1 MPVLEP
7 HYIHHVLHSYRSFEA
22 TRPGIGLI
30 PDRHNDLEETMS
42 IRVCLLVCLFASAL
56 FAAPPFPTT
65 IPLVGTLPDTVD
77 LTAWNLEGS
86 WKVNASPEG
95 VTARLDGQWLV
106 IEAGGPPKP
115 RLGLLELSS
124 ASGKRLV
131 IPVERRPIHAV
142 EFMYQAMDQLS
153 NEVSVA
159 GSFNGWNADAHP
171 MEDDGTGRYRCTVQL
186 PPGTY
191 PYKIVVDGEWL
202 PDPSNPEQVA
212 NGFGGFNSVLHL
224 SANRSEARF
233 LKHAYRDGNLVFAYY
248 SASSPPPDTIIV
260 LGDGEV
266 ISSSYNHPLLT
277 ISPEDHALIRILGTD
292 AAGDP
297 LPPCWTRLEE
307 GRPLGLGETDNGIH
321 DSFVYCLFPDR
332 FRSGDPG
339 NDGPLCDPRV
349 HEMVNYRGGDLAGV
363 HRTLAEGYFDSL
375 GVNTLWLGPLYPAP
389 GGASVSPIDYT
400 PEMRALSVAKLE
412 SLLSSQEDPYFG
424 LREHPIEPGTLPSAL
439 AYTGYHGYWPAG
451 DRAVEHRFGDTK
463 TMLAFMSSAHDR
475 GFRVILD
482 LVPHHVHRDHPW
494 ATAHPDWFQPL
505 QLPDGSLN
513 LRHWD
518 EHRLSTWFD
527 PFLPTLDL
535 STQSPAVDSVVA
547 SAAWWLTTFSLDGF
561 RHDATKHIPHS
572 FWRALTKGLR
582 NAAPDRE
589 ILQLGETF
597 GSRELVGSYVT
608 PAEMDGQ
615 FDFNLYYACR
625 PLFCGV
631 SGSSF
636 HNVIRELEQS
646 LDVFGPLHLM
656 ANITGSHDQ
665 GRFVTLAQG
674 DIPPGE
680 NEREWGWTH
689 LAKVTNP
696 DVYARL
702 QLFYL
707 FNLSIPGI
715 PVLYYGDEIGMPG
728 GADPDNRRFMRFG
741 EDLTEPE
748 REHLTAMR
756 ALGTVRKNTPVFPFG
771 DLVVLYREEKALAM
785 ARAFFDQ
792 LAIVILN
799 LKDEPFAREL
809 DLAGLPSTDE
819 LVSRFGDGEFSLD
832 DAKLTYHVP
841 PLSGLVLVSR

>member
-1 MPVLEP
+1 MQVWEP
-7 HYIHHVLHSYRSFEA
+7 HCIHHVLHSHHSFEA
-22 TRPGIGLI
+22 TRTGTGLI
-30 PDRHNDLEETMS
+30 LDRHNNLEETMS
-42 IRVCLLVCLFASAL
+42 IRVYLLASLFASAL
-56 FAAPPFPTT
+56 FAAPPVPPTVS
-65 IPLVGTLPDTVD
+65 LVGTLPDTVD
-77 LTAWNLEGS
+77 LAAWDLEGS
-86 WKVNASPEG
+86 WKVAASPKG
-95 VTARLDGQWLV
+95 VTAQLDGKLLV
-106 IEAGGPPKP
+106 IEAAGPPKR
-115 RLGLLELSS
+115 RLGLVKLSA

-131 IPVERRPIHAV
+131 IPLERRPMHAV
-142 EFMYQAMDQLS
+142 EFSYQAMDQLPH
-153 NEVSVA
+153 EVSVA
-159 GSFNGWNADAHP
+159 GSFNGWNAGAHP
-171 MEDDGTGRYRCTVQL
+171 MEGDGTGRYQCTVHL

-202 PDPSNPEQVA
+202 PDLSNPEQVA

-224 SANRSEARF
+224 SANRSKARF

-248 SASSPPPDTIIV
+248 PASSPPPDTIIV

-266 ISSSYNHPLLT
+266 ISSSYNHPMLT
-277 ISPEDHALIRILGTD
+277 ISSEDHSLIRILGTD

-307 GRPLGLGETDNGIH
+307 GRPLGLGETDTGIH

-332 FRSGDPG
+332 FRNGDQSNDHPFCDPG
-339 NDGPLCDPRV
+339 V
-349 HEMVNYRGGDLAGV
+349 HGMVNYQGGDLAGV
-363 HRTLAEGYFDSL
+363 YETVVSGYFDWL
-375 GVNTLWLGPLYPAP
+375 GVNTLWLGPLYPGP
-389 GGASVSPIDYT
+389 EGVSISPLDYT
-400 PEMRALSVAKLE
+400 PEMRECSVPVLD
-412 SLLSSQEDPYFG
+412 SLLLAESDPYFG
-424 LREHPIEPGTLPSAL
+424 HREHPIKEGSLPTAM

-451 DRAVEHRFGDTK
+451 DRAIEPRFGDFEL
-463 TMLAFMSSAHDR
+463 MDSMVASAHER
-475 GFRVILD
+475 GLRVILD
-482 LVPHHVHRDHPW
+482 LVPHHVHQEHPW

-535 STQSPAVDSVVA
+535 SAQSPAVDSVVA

-582 NAAPDRE
+582 NAASERK

-615 FDFNLYYACR
+615 FDFNLYYASR

-665 GRFVTLAQG
+665 ARFVTLAQG
-674 DIPPGE
+674 DIPPGA
-680 NEREWGWTH
+680 NERAWGWTH
-689 LAKVTNP
+689 LATVTDP
-696 DVYARL
+696 SAYRRL
-702 QLFYL
+702 QLFFL

-741 EDLTEPE
+741 EDLTEDE
-748 REHLTAMR
+748 KRHLTAMR
-756 ALGTVRKNTPVFPFG
+756 ALGTIRKNTPAYAFG
-771 DLVVLYREEKALAM
+771 DLVVLHAEEKALAM
-785 ARAFFDQ
+785 ARTFFNQ
-792 LAIVILN
+792 LAIVIFN
-799 LKDEPFAREL
+799 LEDEPLAREV
-809 DLAGLPSTDE
+809 DLAGLPIGDE
-819 LVSRFGDGEFSLD
+819 LTKRFGDGEFSLD
-832 DAKLTYHVP
+832 DVKLTYHVP